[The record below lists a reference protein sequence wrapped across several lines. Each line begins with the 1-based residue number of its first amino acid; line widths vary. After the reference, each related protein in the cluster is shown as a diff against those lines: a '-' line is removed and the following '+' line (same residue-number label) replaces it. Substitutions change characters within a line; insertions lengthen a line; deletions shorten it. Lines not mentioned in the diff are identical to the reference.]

1 MSVNMEDVGK
11 RQFIMVQLPED
22 CEENKEAYK
31 AGYQTICDIAKERIR
46 RAGKKIKEEAGL
58 QGQHLDI
65 GFRVYK
71 LDSSNLRVWNPEAD
85 DLELAL
91 GSHEKHLLP
100 GRTQE
105 DLLYEILL
113 KQGIELTEDARIRSL
128 GGKRV
133 YSLGHGQY
141 YACMETVIS
150 SDQIEALALGI
161 AQWKQEESP
170 ENTQCAVFV
179 IDEAFRSDADK
190 LNFAKI
196 LEQHGIPSV
205 KAL

>member
-1 MSVNMEDVGK
+1 M
-11 RQFIMVQLPED
+11 
-22 CEENKEAYK
+22 
-31 AGYQTICDIAKERIR
+31 
-46 RAGKKIKEEAGL
+46 
-58 QGQHLDI
+58 DI

-71 LDSSNLRVWNPEAD
+71 LDSSNLRVWNPEVD

-113 KQGIELTEDARIRSL
+113 KQGIELTEDARVRDFE
-128 GGKRV
+128 GKHV

-150 SDQIEALALGI
+150 SDQIESLALGI
-161 AQWKQEESP
+161 VQWKNEESP
-170 ENTQCAVFV
+170 DNTQCAVFV

>member
-1 MSVNMEDVGK
+1 
-11 RQFIMVQLPED
+11 MVQIPEF
-22 CEENKEAYK
+22 CEEKSEAFE
-31 AGYQTICDIAKERIR
+31 AGYKTICDVAKERIH
-46 RAGKKIKEEAGL
+46 RAGKKIKEEAEL
-58 QGQHLDI
+58 QEQHLDI

-85 DLELAL
+85 DLEEELAF
-91 GSHEKHLLP
+91 HEKHLLP

-113 KQGIELTEDARIRSL
+113 KQGIELTEDARIREL
-128 GGKRV
+128 GAKRV

-150 SDQIEALALGI
+150 SDQIESLALGI
-161 AQWKQEESP
+161 AQWKHEESP
-170 ENTQCAVFV
+170 DNTQCAVFV
-179 IDEAFRSDADK
+179 IDEAFRSDSDK

>member
-1 MSVNMEDVGK
+1 MEGKENLLWFNYLSHVWKIVLHPKKDIKISVTSLKNVYA
-11 RQFIMVQLPED
+11 VL
-22 CEENKEAYK
+22 A
-31 AGYQTICDIAKERIR
+31 
-46 RAGKKIKEEAGL
+46 KKIKEEAGL

-71 LDSSNLRVWNPEAD
+71 LDSSNLRVWNPDAD
-85 DLELAL
+85 NLELAL

-113 KQGIELTEDARIRSL
+113 KQGIELTEDARIREL

-141 YACMETVIS
+141 YACMETVIP
-150 SDQIEALALGI
+150 SDQIESLALGI
-161 AQWKQEESP
+161 VQWKNEESP
-170 ENTQCAVFV
+170 DNTQCAVFV

>member
-1 MSVNMEDVGK
+1 MENSTASQEG
-11 RQFIMVQLPED
+11 
-22 CEENKEAYK
+22 YK
-31 AGYQTICDIAKERIR
+31 NICDIAQERIR

-71 LDSSNLRVWNPEAD
+71 LDSSNLRVWNPDAD
-85 DLELAL
+85 NLELAL

-113 KQGIELTEDARIRSL
+113 KQGIELTEDARIREL

-141 YACMETVIS
+141 YACMETVIP
-150 SDQIEALALGI
+150 SDQIESLALGI
-161 AQWKQEESP
+161 VQWKNEESP
-170 ENTQCAVFV
+170 DNTQCAVFV